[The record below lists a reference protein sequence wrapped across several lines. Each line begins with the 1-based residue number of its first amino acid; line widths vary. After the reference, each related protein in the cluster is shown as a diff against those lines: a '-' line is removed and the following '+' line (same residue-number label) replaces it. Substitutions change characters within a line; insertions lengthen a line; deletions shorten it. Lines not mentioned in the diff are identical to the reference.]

1 MSLSPG
7 TSSSTTNGTFP
18 VNDHL
23 NSHDSTIA
31 ILQSTSSHPLC
42 SNSQLSPN
50 LVDQRNSLN
59 QPDVEDCEEL
69 GPYEPE
75 LTQTD
80 NPHYYAANEILY
92 NAHAQRNQRQ
102 LTKSNTL

>member
-7 TSSSTTNGTFP
+7 TSRSTTNGTFP

-23 NSHDSTIA
+23 NSRDSTTA
-31 ILQSTSSHPLC
+31 ILQSTSSHPQC

-50 LVDQRNSLN
+50 LVDQ
-59 QPDVEDCEEL
+59 DVEDCEEL